1 MGVESK
7 PRRRSK
13 RIRKQRQPTRK
24 VPLVQRQSLRV
35 AVSKSLKDVQP
46 ASDLAKFKIHSRN
59 FATIRKSPSPT
70 QESDST
76 FDEDT
81 RKARDLSDLS
91 NLIPSGQPDWYK
103 IRRIVGQRLAYY
115 LVEWEGID
123 PATGRNIPLEFS
135 DMFTLRQIYQTD
147 VSGPARR
154 EWHALQNAGK
164 VRRARCGT
172 LVLGDA
178 QDSKVYE
185 EAWQRS
191 IKRSCGLL

>member
-1 MGVESK
+1 MGVESE

-35 AVSKSLKDVQP
+35 AVSKSRKNVQP
-46 ASDLAKFKIHSRN
+46 SSDLARFKIHRRD
-59 FATIRKSPSPT
+59 FATTQKSPSPT

-76 FDEDT
+76 LDEET
-81 RKARDLSDLS
+81 RKVRDLSDLS

-123 PATGRNIPLEFS
+123 PATGLNIPLEFVS
-135 DMFTLRQIYQTD
+135 NSQYSSGLEQLKTLIIPQ
-147 VSGPARR
+147 V
-154 EWHALQNAGK
+154 
-164 VRRARCGT
+164 
-172 LVLGDA
+172 
-178 QDSKVYE
+178 
-185 EAWQRS
+185 
-191 IKRSCGLL
+191 

>member
-123 PATGRNIPLEFS
+123 PATGLNIPLEF
-135 DMFTLRQIYQTD
+135 TD
-147 VSGPARR
+147 VSGSARR

-172 LVLGDA
+172 LILDDA